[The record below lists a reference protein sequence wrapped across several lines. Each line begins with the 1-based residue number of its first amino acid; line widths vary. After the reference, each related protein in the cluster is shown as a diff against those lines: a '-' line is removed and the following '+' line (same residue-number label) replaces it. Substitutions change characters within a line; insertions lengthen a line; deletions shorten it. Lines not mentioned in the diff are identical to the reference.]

1 MLFDSH
7 IDVLKVAF
15 SVIRQWSLPLV
26 VFTKPWGPV
35 GKRQGR
41 SGAESLV
48 RKSVARR
55 LLLYWAQAPSRPAP
69 PLLTACIAQWAGGE
83 SALLRRRVSFQ
94 AAFVL
99 FSEVFSGPLRSC
111 DIHPCVMRV
120 GKLIFVNMIPF
131 KKYRE
136 GISDLMLW
144 LSPYSLLKCLI
155 TDPES
160 SPLA

>member
-1 MLFDSH
+1 M
-7 IDVLKVAF
+7 LKVAF
-15 SVIRQWSLPLV
+15 SVIRQWSSPLV
-26 VFTKPWGPV
+26 VFTKPGALWGS
-35 GKRQGR
+35 GR
-41 SGAESLV
+41 AALEQRALLGRVWPADCRFTEHRPPPGQPLPSWLPAS
-48 RKSVARR
+48 RR
-55 LLLYWAQAPSRPAP
+55 GLE
-69 PLLTACIAQWAGGE
+69 E

-111 DIHPCVMRV
+111 DIHPCVMRI
-120 GKLIFVNMIPF
+120 GKLIFVNMIAF

-144 LSPYSLLKCLI
+144 LSPNSLLKCLI
-155 TDPES
+155 IDPES